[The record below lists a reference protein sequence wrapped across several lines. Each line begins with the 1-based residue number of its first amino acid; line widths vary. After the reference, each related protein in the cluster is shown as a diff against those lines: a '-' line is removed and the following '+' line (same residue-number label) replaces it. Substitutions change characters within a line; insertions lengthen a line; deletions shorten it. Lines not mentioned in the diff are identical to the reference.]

1 MIKSKFLITFFLIT
15 FFNISAYGENQIVL
29 LDLDYAVSN
38 SNVGKNILQN
48 LNKTRLE
55 EIEKLKLVESSLIK
69 KEQEINKIKNIISK
83 EELNSK
89 ISEFQK
95 EIKDFNVQKDQIQKK
110 FLNDKN
116 KELEELLKKI
126 NPLIIK
132 FMDDNSIEMII
143 SKSNVYLAKT
153 KLDITKNI
161 IELINKN
168 F

>member
-1 MIKSKFLITFFLIT
+1 MIKLKYLITFFFIT
-15 FFNISAYGENQIVL
+15 FFNISVYGESQIVL

-38 SNVGKNILQN
+38 SNVGKKILQN

-55 EIEKLKLVESSLIK
+55 EIEKLKIEENRLIK
-69 KEQEINKIKNIISK
+69 KEQEIKKIKNIISK

-95 EIKDFNVQKDQIQKK
+95 EIKDFNSQKDQIQKK
-110 FLNDKN
+110 FLNDRN
-116 KELEELLKKI
+116 KELDELLKKI

-168 F
+168 Y

>member
-1 MIKSKFLITFFLIT
+1 MIKLKILITFFFIT

-55 EIEKLKLVESSLIK
+55 EIEKLKIVESRLIK
-69 KEQEINKIKNIISK
+69 KEQEINNIKNIISK

-89 ISEFQK
+89 IGEFQK
-95 EIKDFNVQKDQIQKK
+95 EIKDFNSQKDQIQKK
-110 FLNDKN
+110 FLNDRN
-116 KELEELLKKI
+116 KELDELLKKI

-143 SKSNVYLAKT
+143 NKSNVYLAKT

-168 F
+168 Y

>member
-1 MIKSKFLITFFLIT
+1 MFKSKFLITFFLIT

-48 LNKTRLE
+48 LNKTRLK
-55 EIEKLKLVESSLIK
+55 EIEKLKLVESRLIK

-95 EIKDFNVQKDQIQKK
+95 EIKDFNVKKDQIQKK

>member
-1 MIKSKFLITFFLIT
+1 MTKLKILITFFFIS
-15 FFNISAYGENQIVL
+15 FFNISAYGENEIVL

-55 EIEKLKLVESSLIK
+55 EIEKLKIEENRLIK
-69 KEQEINKIKNIISK
+69 KEQEIKKIKNIISK

-89 ISEFQK
+89 ISELQK
-95 EIKDFNVQKDQIQKK
+95 EIKDFNSQKDQIQKK
-110 FLNDKN
+110 FLNERN
-116 KELEELLKKI
+116 KELDELLKKI

-143 SKSNVYLAKT
+143 NKSNVYLAKT

-168 F
+168 Y